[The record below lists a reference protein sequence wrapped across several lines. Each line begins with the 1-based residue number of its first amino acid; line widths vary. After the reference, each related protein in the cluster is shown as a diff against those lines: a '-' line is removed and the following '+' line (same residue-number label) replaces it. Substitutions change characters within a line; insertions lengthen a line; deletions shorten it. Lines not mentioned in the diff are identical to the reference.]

1 MSTKKRRKRRPRPAP
16 AKGPA
21 AAEPAAAKP
30 APAPR
35 RRRPAALDE
44 RPRAPGG
51 SFPLVE
57 LVVLVAIAM
66 LIGGVVVR
74 GGQGTVMIAVGLAL
88 GALAGIELS
97 IREHFAGY
105 RSHTLVLSGAAGL
118 AVLVALASLG
128 PSLWFPLALAAA
140 AAAFTL
146 VAWGLTRAFRRRSGQ
161 AFKVR

>member
-1 MSTKKRRKRRPRPAP
+1 
-16 AKGPA
+16 
-21 AAEPAAAKP
+21 
-30 APAPR
+30 
-35 RRRPAALDE
+35 
-44 RPRAPGG
+44 
-51 SFPLVE
+51 
-57 LVVLVAIAM
+57 M

-105 RSHTLVLSGAAGL
+105 RSHTLLLSGVAGV
-118 AVLVALASLG
+118 AVLVALASLV